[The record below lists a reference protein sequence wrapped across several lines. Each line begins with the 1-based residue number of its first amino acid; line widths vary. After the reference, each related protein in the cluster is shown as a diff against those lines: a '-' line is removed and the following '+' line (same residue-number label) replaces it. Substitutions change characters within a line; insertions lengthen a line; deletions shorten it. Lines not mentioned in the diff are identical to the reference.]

1 MSENIIEISHVS
13 FQYKGSSEGLLH
25 DVSLSFQ
32 KGETVLLCGASGCGK
47 TTLIRLING
56 LIPHYYSGEISGD
69 VVVSGRNIRDTQLYE
84 LAGIVGTVFQNPRS
98 QFFSVDTDGEIVF
111 GPENVGLAPK
121 DILGRKELVV
131 SQMQI
136 EKLLDRSLFELSGGE
151 KQKIACASVS
161 ALLPE
166 IILLD
171 EPSSNLDWQAIKDL
185 AESIRKWKEQGKTI
199 IISEHRLWYLK
210 DLIDRVL
217 YLSEGNIVHEW
228 SGEEFRELS
237 EADVAELK
245 LRPVTIEEKYIGAFT
260 DEKGRISASKTDFS
274 HDALGVPETVDPG
287 HVILKDFYFSYD
299 RKFSLR
305 KTRKTAAE
313 LENACEEC
321 DDPDCRKG
329 KSGPLQLCIPK
340 LSLSQGKVIGVIGSN
355 GTGKSTFLRC
365 VCGLEKRCPGEITI
379 DGRTYKGKE
388 RLKLTYMV
396 MQDVNHQLFTDSVKA
411 EIFLS
416 MEKEDEKRCDEILGR
431 LGLLEF
437 KEKHP
442 MALSGGQKQRVAI
455 ASAIAA
461 GAKILLFDEPT
472 SGLDYAHMKQVADML
487 KNLAKTG
494 STVLVSTHDPE
505 LLALCCDEVIHIK
518 HGRVAG

>member
-25 DVSLSFQ
+25 DVSLSFK

-111 GPENVGLAPK
+111 GPENIGLSPK
-121 DILGRKELVV
+121 DIVERKNLVV
-131 SQMQI
+131 SEMQI
-136 EKLLDRSLFELSGGE
+136 EKLLERSLFELSGGE

-185 AESIRKWKEQGKTI
+185 SESIRKWKEQGKTI

-217 YLSEGNIVHEW
+217 YLSNGNIVHEW
-228 SGEEFRELS
+228 SAEEFRNLS
-237 EADVAELK
+237 EEDVAELK

-260 DEKGRISASKTDFS
+260 DEKGRISAASTDPSKETGNAGQVVLSDF
-274 HDALGVPETVDPG
+274 H
-287 HVILKDFYFSYD
+287 FSYD
-299 RKFSLR
+299 RKYSLR
-305 KTRKTAAE
+305 KTRKTADE
-313 LENACEEC
+313 MVNACEDC
-321 DDPDCRKG
+321 DDPDCQKG
-329 KSGPLQLCIPK
+329 KGGPLQLCIPK
-340 LSLSQGKVIGVIGSN
+340 LSLSQGKVIGVIGRN

-379 DGRTYKGKE
+379 DGKTYSGKD

-411 EIFLS
+411 EVMLS
-416 MEKEDEKRCDEILGR
+416 MEKEDEKRCDEILDR
-431 LGLLEF
+431 LGLLPF

-472 SGLDYAHMKQVADML
+472 SGLDYAHMKQVGDML
-487 KNLAKTG
+487 QNLAKTG
-494 STVLVSTHDPE
+494 STILVSTHDPE
-505 LLALCCDEVIHIK
+505 LLALCCDEVIHIE